1 MFFRPQIS
9 KKLARLAP
17 GFLIFL
23 LAFSGPARAAEVFV
37 IAGKNLAA
45 FAEVIQGFTETVGKI
60 PFQTLNLNEDGNL
73 EETQSQ
79 ALRQSKSAVALAVGS
94 QAAALIK
101 NGYPGIPMIFCMVFD
116 SHQYRGENITGI
128 GLNVPALAQFQA
140 LKSVL
145 PSARRIGVVFDPGQ
159 SLALVEDGRQA
170 AAALDLVL
178 AEKTVTSSF
187 EISNAVKEMI
197 WNIDTLWVI
206 PDRTVVSKESFRYM
220 LEASINRKVPILAFS
235 EAFVKGGALLAV
247 APDYPGIG
255 RQAAGLAKKILGGA
269 SPGGIPP
276 LLPPGQIVLNLNTA
290 KALSIS
296 IPPEVLKGV
305 GKIY

>member
-1 MFFRPQIS
+1 MPRPLNNIGWFA
-9 KKLARLAP
+9 L
-17 GFLIFL
+17 GFLVFL
-23 LAFSGPARAAEVFV
+23 IVFPGPARAAEVF
-37 IAGKNLAA
+37 IITEKNLSA
-45 FAEVIQGFTETVGKI
+45 FDEVIQGFTETIGKV
-60 PFQTLNLNEDGNL
+60 PSQTLNLKKDGTL
-73 EETQSQ
+73 EETQTQ
-79 ALRQSKSAVALAVGS
+79 ALRQSKSPVALAVGS
-94 QAAALIK
+94 QAATLMK
-101 NGYPGIPMIFCMVFD
+101 NNFPGIPMIFCMVFD
-116 SHQYRGENITGI
+116 SRPYQGENVTGI

-140 LKSVL
+140 LKSIL

-159 SLALVEDGRQA
+159 SSVLVEDGRQA
-170 AAALDLVL
+170 VAALNLVL

-187 EISNAVKEMI
+187 EISNAVKEII
-197 WNIDTLWVI
+197 WNIDALWVI

-220 LEASINRKVPILAFS
+220 LEASIDRKVPILAFS

-255 RQAAGLAKKILGGA
+255 HQAANLAKKILGGA

-276 LLPPGQIVLNLNTA
+276 LSPPGQIVLNLNTA

-296 IPPEVLKGV
+296 ISPEVLKGV

>member
-1 MFFRPQIS
+1 MFFLPRFP
-9 KKLARLAP
+9 KKIGRVAP

-23 LAFSGPARAAEVFV
+23 LVFSGPARAAEVFV

-45 FAEVIQGFTETVGKI
+45 FAEVIQGFTEAIGRI
-60 PFQTLNLNEDGNL
+60 PMQTLNLNENGNL

-79 ALRQSKSAVALAVGS
+79 ALRQSKSPVALAVGS
-94 QAAALIK
+94 QAATLIK
-101 NGYPGIPMIFCMVFD
+101 NSFPGIPMIFCMVFD
-116 SHQYRGENITGI
+116 SHQYQGENITGI

-140 LKSVL
+140 LKSIL

-159 SLALVEDGRQA
+159 SSALVEDGRQA
-170 AAALDLVL
+170 AAALNLVL
-178 AEKTVTSSF
+178 SEKTVTSSF

-197 WNIDTLWVI
+197 WNIDALWVI

-255 RQAAGLAKKILGGA
+255 HQAATLAKKILGGA
-269 SPGGIPP
+269 SPAGISP
-276 LLPPGQIVLNLNTA
+276 LSPPGQIVLNLNTA

-296 IPPEVLKGV
+296 VPPEVLKGV